1 MQHRR
6 GKSSATDMEIR
17 RQRLLEAGFQFFSQY
32 GIEGISMKEIAREAG
47 VGIATLFRYFPSKPD
62 YVLAIGIWKWEQ
74 VLQSIDQQLHEA
86 EVMSYTSAQRYE
98 FFLDSFIMMY
108 RSNRGIL
115 RFNQFFNIYL
125 QCAGNDPAFFQP
137 YVAMIDSLSDR
148 FATNMANLKSDG
160 TMRQDMSMQRVFS
173 TSLHLMLAAA
183 TRFAVGLVYHPESAM
198 KPEEELELLKQ
209 MLLATFRNDTDG
221 RKTPPIVA
229 EQ

>member
-1 MQHRR
+1 M
-6 GKSSATDMEIR
+6 
-17 RQRLLEAGFQFFSQY
+17 EAGFRFFSQY

-47 VGIATLFRYFPSKPD
+47 VGIATLFRYYPSKPD
-62 YVLAIGIWKWEQ
+62 LVLAIGIWKWEQ
-74 VLQSIDQQLHEA
+74 MLQSTDQQLREA
-86 EVMSYTSAQRYE
+86 EVMSFTSAQRYE

-108 RSNRGIL
+108 RSNRNML

-125 QCAGNDPAFFQP
+125 QSEGNDPAFFQP
-137 YVAMIDSLSDR
+137 YVTMIDSISDK
-148 FATNMANLKSDG
+148 FVTNMANLKSDG
-160 TMRQDMSMQRVFS
+160 TMRQDVSIRKIFS

-183 TRFAVGLVYHPESAM
+183 TRFAVGLVYRPESAM

-221 RKTPPIVA
+221 KKMLSIIA